1 MMKDLYQP
9 VFWCGFALSLSALYY
24 SSEQAAKEANTPTRK
39 PVLMRISFDEF
50 KDRNVQLGTS
60 QAQPVEN
67 KEESSELPT
76 PRVDPA
82 GVNIDLGAS
91 EDPFLPNA
99 PNVETHDDLAGPSTP
114 VGPVTTPPSTPT
126 STPPSAPTSN
136 SSFLSAA
143 RKALEAP

>member
-24 SSEQAAKEANTPTRK
+24 SSEQAAKEANSPTRK

-60 QAQPVEN
+60 QAQPAEN
-67 KEESSELPT
+67 KEESAEQPAST
-76 PRVDPA
+76 VDSV
-82 GVNIDLGAS
+82 GVNIDLGQS
-91 EDPFLPNA
+91 EDPFLSSTPS
-99 PNVETHDDLAGPSTP
+99 VEPHDIPTGPSTP
-114 VGPVTTPPSTPT
+114 ATKPT
-126 STPPSAPTSN
+126 SAPTSN